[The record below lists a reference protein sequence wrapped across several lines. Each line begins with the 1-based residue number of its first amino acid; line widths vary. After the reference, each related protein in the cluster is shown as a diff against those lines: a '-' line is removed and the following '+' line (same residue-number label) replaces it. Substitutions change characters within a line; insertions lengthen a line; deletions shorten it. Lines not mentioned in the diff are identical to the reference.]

1 MLYLHTSTYNG
12 KPLLISQDCSF
23 HYVTILCFIYPQPQR
38 RGGKEESMM
47 RLGTHMQIMDI
58 GSLRIKNVLN
68 NLGAGE
74 KTRQQPPQDAINK
87 TNKQSTLF

>member
-1 MLYLHTSTYNG
+1 MGNVLFFLNHKG
-12 KPLLISQDCSF
+12 
-23 HYVTILCFIYPQPQR
+23 
-38 RGGKEESMM
+38 GGKEESGM

-87 TNKQSTLF
+87 TKSTYEWAARVTACNSNRRA

>member
-1 MLYLHTSTYNG
+1 
-12 KPLLISQDCSF
+12 
-23 HYVTILCFIYPQPQR
+23 
-38 RGGKEESMM
+38 MM